1 MPQQT
6 WRGSVL
12 GEPFRFALGAA
23 SLVLAAVALGWLV
36 ARASL
41 VLQLGVASLAAA
53 YYIARRLPVVAVTIV
68 LLLTGGYSV
77 FATTP
82 VYVAD
87 VTRFASGIQIQDVFL
102 LAMLAA
108 GMMRLVTSAG
118 SQRMGRLLAPMVAC
132 LAWLVFETVRNVAL
146 LGLSA
151 PGELRTRYLV
161 LGLAFGVV
169 TCVDGEALVRSA
181 LRTFAVVTVALPLI
195 LLPVVL
201 YLKGFSF
208 SPTDR
213 IFPASVSLGLL
224 LGLAALWVF
233 REFVRW
239 PWWLLYSATVLGA
252 MEILLDAHRSVW
264 LAAIVLVGLLLLV
277 QPRFERT
284 VRWSVVGLAVG
295 VTTILIA
302 QGLGYDVLNTV
313 SERGGAALALQDTV
327 AWRLDVWAASLR
339 DFAASPFVGRGLGFY
354 FDMSAPG
361 LGHIA
366 VYPHNLYV
374 AMLVHL
380 GVIGVA
386 LFVWLWTAAWRTCAI
401 GVRLAR
407 RWPASAGIGALCA
420 YLGLGVLGAIAAY
433 SIAYGLEPYSVTLLG
448 ICLAGA
454 TGVQRGALTPHAG
467 PRQ

>member
-1 MPQQT
+1 MPQQIRHGT
-6 WRGSVL
+6 SLSELSRVG
-12 GEPFRFALGAA
+12 ACAA
-23 SLVLAAVALGWLV
+23 SLILAAVALGWLV
-36 ARASL
+36 ARANL
-41 VLQLGVASLAAA
+41 ALQLGVASLAVA
-53 YYIARRLPVVAVTIV
+53 YYVARQLPVVAVTIV
-68 LLLTGGYSV
+68 LLLTGGYNI

-82 VYVAD
+82 GFVAD
-87 VTRFASGIQIQDVFL
+87 ATRFAGGIQIQDVFL

-108 GMMRLVTSAG
+108 GTTRILTSSG
-118 SQRMGRLLAPMVAC
+118 SHRMGRLLAPMVAC
-132 LAWLVFETVRNVAL
+132 GAWLTFETVRNVAL
-146 LGLSA
+146 VGLSA
-151 PGELRTRYLV
+151 PGELRVRYLV

-181 LRTFAVVTVALPLI
+181 LRIFAVVTVALPLI

-213 IFPASVSLGLL
+213 IFPASVSLGLI
-224 LGLAALWVF
+224 LGLAVLWVF

-239 PWWLLYSATVLGA
+239 PLWLLYPATVLGA

-380 GVIGVA
+380 GVIGVV

-401 GVRLAR
+401 VVRFAR
-407 RWPASAGIGALCA
+407 RLPASAGIGSLCA

-454 TGVQRGALTPHAG
+454 MGVQRGALTPHAG
-467 PRQ
+467 SRL